1 MSSNTGTNNNDPGGI
16 LPRSTSLHRNMSKSS
31 QAGDGNKPRRQK
43 SLVRP
48 ERERNDPNNRLYHYR
63 QRAAN
68 GQNVENLAPSTTGNQ
83 PLNTTTN
90 AARLSQQQQLQQQ
103 QQQQQQE
110 FRPLERRPTARQQ
123 ILRRGKSILGREEK
137 HVGQIRGGA
146 IDFDDNDEEYNIDKG
161 RSCWSKFNPWMT
173 YCRILTC
180 CVPKQVL
187 RCAGKYLFQI
197 EVH

>member
-1 MSSNTGTNNNDPGGI
+1 MSSSSGNNNNDPGGT
-16 LPRSTSLHRNMSKSS
+16 LPRSTSLRRNMSKSS

-68 GQNVENLAPSTTGNQ
+68 GQNIENLAPSTTGNQ
-83 PLNTTTN
+83 PSNTTTN
-90 AARLSQQQQLQQQ
+90 AARLSQQ

-110 FRPLERRPTARQQ
+110 FRPLERKPTARQQ
-123 ILRRGKSILGREEK
+123 LLRRGKSILGREEK
-137 HVGQIRGGA
+137 QAGENRGGA
-146 IDFDDNDEEYNIDKG
+146 IAFDDDDEEYNVDKG
-161 RSCWSKFNPWMT
+161 RSCWAKFNPWMT

-180 CVPKQVL
+180 CIPKQLL
-187 RCAGKYLFQI
+187 RCVGKYIPCIGGLMT
-197 EVH
+197 